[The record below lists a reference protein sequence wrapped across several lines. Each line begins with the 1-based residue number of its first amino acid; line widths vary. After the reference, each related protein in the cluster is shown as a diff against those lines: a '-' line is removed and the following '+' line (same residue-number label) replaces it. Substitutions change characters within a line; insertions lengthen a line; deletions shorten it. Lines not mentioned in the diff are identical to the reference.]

1 MVNVPVRLV
10 VAVFAATEY
19 VTVPLPEP
27 EAPDVTFSQLVL
39 LLTAVHAHPDIE
51 ITPTVALPP
60 V

>member
-1 MVNVPVRLV
+1 MVNVPTRL
-10 VAVFAATEY
+10 APALFAATEY

-27 EAPDVTFSQLVL
+27 EAPDTTLIQLA
-39 LLTAVHAHPDIE
+39 LLTAVQEHPDIE